1 MFLSYSRSS
10 TTLLPHSFQHA
21 RTSVRVRRWLG
32 RRQVC
37 PCIIIFYLYNPA
49 LAKKSFAGSE
59 KICTIKSTNSQV
71 VYSIKLYYTIRATCH
86 HLIISLKL
94 TDLDVNEDEKLVMQ
108 LWNHFL
114 MSRRV
119 ISHAQLHQACKVSL
133 NILENKSFTRNV
145 CSRTFVK
152 PTVVS

>member
-1 MFLSYSRSS
+1 MFLSYSRSP
-10 TTLLPHSFQHA
+10 TALLPYSFQHA

-32 RRQVC
+32 RRQVR
-37 PCIIIFYLYNPA
+37 PWIFIFYLYNPA
-49 LAKKSFAGSE
+49 LAKKSFDGSE

-86 HLIISLKL
+86 HLIILLKL

-119 ISHAQLHQACKVSL
+119 ISHAQLHQACKVRL
-133 NILENKSFTRNV
+133 NLLGNKKSMYSKCVF
-145 CSRTFVK
+145 
-152 PTVVS
+152 